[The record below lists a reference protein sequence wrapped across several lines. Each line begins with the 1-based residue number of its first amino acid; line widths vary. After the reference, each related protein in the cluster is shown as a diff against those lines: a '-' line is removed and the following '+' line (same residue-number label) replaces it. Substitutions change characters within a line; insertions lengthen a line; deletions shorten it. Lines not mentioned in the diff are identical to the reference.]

1 LFFWGI
7 LGLRLGLGLV
17 FDYLGVFGFGLGI
30 CFFGVFW
37 VWVLVWVFG
46 LLGFLSLGVG
56 LVFSFV
62 CVFGFGLGICFFG
75 VFWVWILVWV
85 FGLLG
90 FLSLGVGLVFSFVCV
105 FGFGLVFSFVLAKR
119 AARVLLIS
127 FRSCCVPVAA
137 AVAGGRASV
146 AELAVAGLD
155 EAQSVRVGGGG
166 DEVEL
171 ARGEAAGGAQMALL
185 AVRVAQVAL
194 EAHLLQVGAPFLAAA
209 AYDYLRKRR
218 KCLVV

>member
-1 LFFWGI
+1 LRLVFGL
-7 LGLRLGLGLV
+7 LGFLSLGLGLV
-17 FDYLGVFGFGLGI
+17 FSFVCVFGFGLGI
-30 CFFGVFW
+30 CFFGVFC

-62 CVFGFGLGICFFG
+62 CVFGFRLG
-75 VFWVWILVWV
+75 
-85 FGLLG
+85 
-90 FLSLGVGLVFSFVCV
+90 FSFVP
-105 FGFGLVFSFVLAKR
+105 AKR
-119 AARVLLIS
+119 AATVLSIS

-137 AVAGGRASV
+137 AVAGGRARV

-171 ARGEAAGGAQMALL
+171 ARGEAAGGARLGAQMALL

-194 EAHLLQVGAPFLAAA
+194 EAHLLQVGAPFLAGA
-209 AYDYLRKRR
+209 AYDYVGEEEKMFSLKNVFF
-218 KCLVV
+218 LFPF